1 MISLEFNNLKI
12 LNVSLQVGDAVY
24 ARATVTQTGAEDP
37 QASSGLN
44 YNNLSTG
51 ANHYV
56 GILRR
61 IENPA
66 NGQYILS
73 VDDDPTTFPFGDGIG
88 NNPDP
93 YAGVYYTPSP
103 NDFIMFSKYDQSDG
117 DVLGYY
123 ADVKFVNDSKE
134 KVELY
139 VVSSEVII
147 NSN

>member
-24 ARATVTQTGAEDP
+24 ARDTETQIGAEDP
-37 QASSGLN
+37 QAGPTATD
-44 YNNLSTG
+44 TG
-51 ANHYV
+51 TNHFV

-73 VDDDPTTFPFGDGIG
+73 VDDDPTTFPFGDGISG
-88 NNPDP
+88 NPDP
-93 YAGVYYTPSP
+93 YSGVYYTPSP

-123 ADVKFVNDSKE
+123 ADVKLVNDSKE
-134 KVELY
+134 KAELY
-139 VVSSEVII
+139 VISSEVII
-147 NSN
+147 NSK

>member
-1 MISLEFNNLKI
+1 MILLEFNNLKI

-24 ARATVTQTGAEDP
+24 AHGTDAQPGADDLQAGLVGQYSNTG
-37 QASSGLN
+37 
-44 YNNLSTG
+44 T
-51 ANHYV
+51 NHFV

-73 VDDDPTTFPFGDGIG
+73 VDDDPTTFPFGDGISG
-88 NNPDP
+88 NPDP
-93 YAGVYYTPSP
+93 YSGVYYTPSP

-123 ADVKFVNDSKE
+123 ADVKLVNDSKE
-134 KVELY
+134 KAELY
-139 VVSSEVII
+139 VISSEVII
-147 NSN
+147 NSK

>member
-24 ARATVTQTGAEDP
+24 ARDTETQIGAEDP
-37 QASSGLN
+37 QAGPTATD
-44 YNNLSTG
+44 TG
-51 ANHYV
+51 TNHFV

-73 VDDDPTTFPFGDGIG
+73 VDDDPTKFPFSST
-88 NNPDP
+88 DP
-93 YAGVYYTPSP
+93 YAGVYYIPSA

-123 ADVKFVNDSKE
+123 ADVKLVNDSKE
-134 KVELY
+134 KAELY
-139 VVSSEVII
+139 VVSSEVIM
-147 NSN
+147 NSK